1 MSLIKSFSFLS
12 PKNVYFGEGE
22 LGRIPE
28 ILTSIMDPQKGGTV
42 LIITDIGFSSTG
54 IPALIVKRVE
64 DAGYTTELLDSVPQE
79 PYSEDVESLAASLGS
94 RNIRCIIGVGGGSV
108 LDTAKFLSI
117 MLKWGGTVAT
127 LMESGAPGAGLP
139 CIMVPTT
146 AGTGSESTPN
156 AIVALKEKQLKVGV
170 VSPFFMPDYVVLD
183 PVMTKTLPPAL
194 TASTGVDAYCHVL
207 ECYTS
212 KKANIFSD
220 MVALEGIRL
229 IDGAIREACKNGDN
243 MQARADMLL
252 GSFYGGMAIAS
263 SGTTAVHAL
272 SYPLGGRYRIP
283 HGVSNAILLVP
294 VIDFNKT
301 AVQEKLLKVAGTV
314 GIEPGADPSST
325 VDRYIEHLRQ
335 MMREIKIPS
344 SMTEFG
350 IKPDK
355 IPELSEAAFQVKRLL
370 NNNPREM
377 SHDEIQALYESIL

>member
-1 MSLIKSFSFLS
+1 MKGFSFSA
-12 PKNVYFGEGE
+12 PKNVFFGEGE
-22 LGRIPE
+22 LKRVPE
-28 ILTSIMDPQKGGTV
+28 ILLSILNPEKSGTV
-42 LIITDIGFSSTG
+42 LVLTDSGFGKTG
-54 IPALIVKRVE
+54 IPSSLAKSIA
-64 DAGYTTELLDSVPQE
+64 DAGFRTELADSVPPE
-79 PYSEDVESLAASLGS
+79 PYSEDIETLASSLGS
-94 RNIRCIIGVGGGSV
+94 RNICCIVGLGGGSV

-117 MLKWGGTVAT
+117 LLKWGGTVAT

-139 CIMVPTT
+139 CVMVPTT

-183 PVMTKTLPPAL
+183 PAVTRTLPPAL

-207 ECYTS
+207 ECYIS
-212 KKANIFSD
+212 NKANPHSD

-229 IDGAIREACKNGDN
+229 IDGAIREACRNGDN

-294 VIDFNKT
+294 VIEFNKT
-301 AVQEKLLKVAGTV
+301 AVRDKLLKVAGTV

-325 VDRYIEHLRQ
+325 VDRYIEHLRK

-344 SMTEFG
+344 SMAEFG

-370 NNNPREM
+370 NNNPKEM
-377 SHDEIQALYESIL
+377 SIKDIEALYESIR

>member
-1 MSLIKSFSFLS
+1 MNSFSFS
-12 PKNVYFGEGE
+12 VPKHVFYGEGE
-22 LGRIPE
+22 LNHIAE
-28 ILTSIMDPQKGGTV
+28 ILPSITDSQKGGTV
-42 LIITDIGFSSTG
+42 LIVTDTGFGKTG
-54 IPALIVKRVE
+54 IPALTAKRVE
-64 DAGYTTELLDSVPQE
+64 DAGYNTELLDSVPQE

-94 RNIRCIIGVGGGSV
+94 RNIGCIIGIGGGSV

-183 PVMTKTLPPAL
+183 PAVTRTLPPAL

-212 KKANIFSD
+212 KKANTFSD

-229 IDGAIREACKNGDN
+229 IDGAIREACRNGDN

-294 VIDFNKT
+294 VIEFNKT
-301 AVQEKLLKVAGTV
+301 AVRDKLLKVAGIV
-314 GIEPGADPSST
+314 GIEPGADPAST

-344 SMTEFG
+344 SMAEFG

-370 NNNPREM
+370 NNNPKEM
-377 SHDEIQALYESIL
+377 SIKDIETLYESIR